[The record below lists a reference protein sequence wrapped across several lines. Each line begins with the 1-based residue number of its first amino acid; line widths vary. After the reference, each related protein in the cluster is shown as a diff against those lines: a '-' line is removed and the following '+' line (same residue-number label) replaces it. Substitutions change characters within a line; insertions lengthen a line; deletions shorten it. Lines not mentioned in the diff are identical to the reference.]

1 MSKQTSTTTLP
12 VPGEVGRDL
21 YVVNWRH
28 GPGKKGWL
36 YDFVRAAGPD
46 AALRKKMEELKAN
59 GVTDAEGRA
68 FYLSRAVDGLQAMM
82 EEIAE
87 GVELL
92 RPHYPEADERELG
105 FRAQTLKN
113 EKHRRGSW
121 PDAEELAARAA
132 SEREAE
138 ERERQRQAELAEP
151 EAPENVDPPPEASD
165 AS

>member
-1 MSKQTSTTTLP
+1 MSKQISTTSLP
-12 VPGEVGRDL
+12 LLGEIGRDL
-21 YVVNWRH
+21 YVVNWRT
-28 GPGKKGWL
+28 GPKTKTWA

-46 AALRKKMEELKAN
+46 AALRKKMAELKAN
-59 GVTDAEGRA
+59 GVTNAEARA
-68 FYLSRAVDGLQAMM
+68 FYLTRAIDGLQATM

-92 RPHYPEADERELG
+92 RPHYPGADERELG

-121 PDAEELAARAA
+121 PGAEELAARAA

-138 ERERQRQAELAEP
+138 EQERQRWAEWP
-151 EAPENVDPPPEASD
+151 EAAAEDPDAGHPPEAS
-165 AS
+165 